1 MKKKACILSIDGG
14 GIRGIIPGVIL
25 SYIEKKLQTHNSTIK
40 LSDYFDLIS
49 GTSTGGILACCY
61 LIPDKNN
68 KPKYTADEAVE
79 IYIKRGAK
87 IFDISLTQ
95 KFKSWG
101 GLTDE
106 KYSAKEL
113 ENALDDYFGD
123 TKLSE
128 LLKPC
133 LITAYDIRNRKAHF
147 FNKTDTTSE
156 IRNFYVKD
164 MARATSAAPTYF
176 ETARIKSIFNT
187 PYALIDGGV
196 FANNPA
202 MCAYSEARTIDF
214 AKITG
219 NSKKPILPFAK
230 DMLILSMG
238 TGTIKKPYYYDKA
251 KDWGAVQWIKPI
263 IDIMMSGNSETVDFQ
278 LKQIFETTDSP
289 DNYIRIQPDLYNANS
304 DMDDASKGNL
314 DALKNAGLK
323 YIEDNKELLDSVV
336 DKLIE
341 FN

>member
-1 MKKKACILSIDGG
+1 MSVSITETNLKLIKTRLAYPSTDKIL
-14 GIRGIIPGVIL
+14 
-25 SYIEKKLQTHNSTIK
+25 
-40 LSDYFDLIS
+40 
-49 GTSTGGILACCY
+49 
-61 LIPDKNN
+61 
-68 KPKYTADEAVE
+68 
-79 IYIKRGAK
+79 
-87 IFDISLTQ
+87 
-95 KFKSWG
+95 
-101 GLTDE
+101 LTDDQL
-106 KYSAKEL
+106 KEFVIKH
-113 ENALDDYFGD
+113 ALDDYFGD

-147 FNKTDTTSE
+147 FNKTDTKSE

-187 PYALIDGGV
+187 PYSLIDGGV

-219 NSKKPILPFAK
+219 NPLKPILPFAK

-238 TGTIKKPYYYDKA
+238 TGTVKKPYYYDKA

-278 LKQIFETTDSP
+278 LKQIFETTNSP

-304 DMDDASKGNL
+304 DMDDASKENL
-314 DALKNAGLK
+314 NALKNAGLK
-323 YIEDNKELLDSVV
+323 YIEDNKEHLDSIV